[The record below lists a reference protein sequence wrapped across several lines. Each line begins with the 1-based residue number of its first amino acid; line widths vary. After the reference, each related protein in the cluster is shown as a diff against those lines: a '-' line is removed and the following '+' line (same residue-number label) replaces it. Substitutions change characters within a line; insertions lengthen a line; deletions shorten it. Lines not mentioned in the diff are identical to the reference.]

1 MNGPFALY
9 SVVTLTFPF
18 PPPLL
23 RAQLAAHVAA
33 AHPPT
38 TTPTWVCTFCEADG
52 RPERRLFEEYE
63 RYERHY
69 RFCHKRGEYRCNH
82 ESGCRFTS
90 SILNIVGNHFSV
102 VHLQGG
108 VYTPPEGHY
117 TPRERTAGVVLAAAV
132 PAAAPAG
139 GANAP
144 NRGSHSASNETPA
157 AAPAANGTGTG
168 GSGSGGGRTTRSSL
182 RTAAAAA
189 AEDGPSPARRP
200 RRG

>member
-1 MNGPFALY
+1 M
-9 SVVTLTFPF
+9 
-18 PPPLL
+18 
-23 RAQLAAHVAA
+23 AA

-52 RPERRLFEEYE
+52 RPERRLFEAYE

-157 AAPAANGTGTG
+157 ANGTGTG

-189 AEDGPSPARRP
+189 EDGPSPARRP